1 MNEKNLPDDIASKS
15 LNELTDLADEIIKN
29 LENRNN
35 LENTSE
41 DYANLLKIN
50 RLIEKKFQKNFKEIS
65 DKTIFKIKDIKSNKN
80 AKSTGRKS
88 GAKDSAERAAAEKKE
103 TFGQRFAKE
112 RKAAK
117 KRGDELTHVFTYK
130 GKKYSTRNE
139 KEEATSSISQN
150 TSNKKNR

>member
-29 LENRNN
+29 LENRTN

-80 AKSTGRKS
+80 AKKV
-88 GAKDSAERAAAEKKE
+88 K
-103 TFGQRFAKE
+103 
-112 RKAAK
+112 
-117 KRGDELTHVFTYK
+117 
-130 GKKYSTRNE
+130 
-139 KEEATSSISQN
+139 
-150 TSNKKNR
+150 

>member
-41 DYANLLKIN
+41 DYTNLLKIN

-80 AKSTGRKS
+80 AKKV
-88 GAKDSAERAAAEKKE
+88 K
-103 TFGQRFAKE
+103 
-112 RKAAK
+112 
-117 KRGDELTHVFTYK
+117 
-130 GKKYSTRNE
+130 
-139 KEEATSSISQN
+139 
-150 TSNKKNR
+150 

>member
-41 DYANLLKIN
+41 DYAKLLKIN

-80 AKSTGRKS
+80 AKKV
-88 GAKDSAERAAAEKKE
+88 K
-103 TFGQRFAKE
+103 
-112 RKAAK
+112 
-117 KRGDELTHVFTYK
+117 
-130 GKKYSTRNE
+130 
-139 KEEATSSISQN
+139 
-150 TSNKKNR
+150 

>member
-50 RLIEKKFQKNFKEIS
+50 KLIEKKFQKHFKKIS
-65 DKTIFKIKDIKSNKN
+65 DETIFKI
-80 AKSTGRKS
+80 
-88 GAKDSAERAAAEKKE
+88 
-103 TFGQRFAKE
+103 
-112 RKAAK
+112 
-117 KRGDELTHVFTYK
+117 
-130 GKKYSTRNE
+130 NE
-139 KEEATSSISQN
+139 I
-150 TSNKKNR
+150 

>member
-1 MNEKNLPDDIASKS
+1 MNEKNLPDDITLKS

-65 DKTIFKIKDIKSNKN
+65 DKAIFKIKDIKSNKN
-80 AKSTGRKS
+80 AKKI
-88 GAKDSAERAAAEKKE
+88 K
-103 TFGQRFAKE
+103 
-112 RKAAK
+112 
-117 KRGDELTHVFTYK
+117 
-130 GKKYSTRNE
+130 
-139 KEEATSSISQN
+139 
-150 TSNKKNR
+150 

>member
-29 LENRNN
+29 LENENN

-41 DYANLLKIN
+41 DYTNLLKIN

-80 AKSTGRKS
+80 AKKV
-88 GAKDSAERAAAEKKE
+88 K
-103 TFGQRFAKE
+103 
-112 RKAAK
+112 
-117 KRGDELTHVFTYK
+117 
-130 GKKYSTRNE
+130 
-139 KEEATSSISQN
+139 
-150 TSNKKNR
+150 

>member
-35 LENTSE
+35 LEHTSE
-41 DYANLLKIN
+41 EYSNLLKIN

-80 AKSTGRKS
+80 AKKV
-88 GAKDSAERAAAEKKE
+88 K
-103 TFGQRFAKE
+103 
-112 RKAAK
+112 
-117 KRGDELTHVFTYK
+117 
-130 GKKYSTRNE
+130 
-139 KEEATSSISQN
+139 
-150 TSNKKNR
+150 

>member
-41 DYANLLKIN
+41 DFANLLKIN

-80 AKSTGRKS
+80 AKKI
-88 GAKDSAERAAAEKKE
+88 K
-103 TFGQRFAKE
+103 
-112 RKAAK
+112 
-117 KRGDELTHVFTYK
+117 
-130 GKKYSTRNE
+130 
-139 KEEATSSISQN
+139 
-150 TSNKKNR
+150 